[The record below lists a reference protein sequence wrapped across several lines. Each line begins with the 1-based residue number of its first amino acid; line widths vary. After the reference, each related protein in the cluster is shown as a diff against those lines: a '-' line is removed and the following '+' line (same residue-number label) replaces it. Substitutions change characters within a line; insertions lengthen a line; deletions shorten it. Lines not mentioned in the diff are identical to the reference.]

1 LARRAAR
8 DSREFGIIIEGGFEN
23 ESLVIIKTR
32 TQSWEAG
39 RNLRFSG
46 DKLTAAPRAARRRFA
61 SLGSLFGRFVQR
73 RK

>member
-32 TQSWEAG
+32 TQS
-39 RNLRFSG
+39 
-46 DKLTAAPRAARRRFA
+46 
-61 SLGSLFGRFVQR
+61 
-73 RK
+73 